1 MTIGQKIYELRTAK
15 NISQEQ
21 LALDL
26 GVSRQAVSKWE
37 TDQCLPDLDKIKIL
51 ANYFNTT
58 IDYLA
63 NDEQDTFVPT
73 QENVNTN
80 IDKINK
86 LKRASMVLMK
96 TGAWYLIVYYIE
108 MWIIILNQKNIL
120 AELFG
125 SSITGF
131 IMAYPLVI
139 FNTIGIGFI
148 VTFSYLICNNLKKE
162 KRKPTLEII
171 LISVGFIIYIISIL
185 VATSITNTI
194 TNNSNV
200 EYIKGYSLLS
210 NVISKYNWV
219 RLLGSLLVVI
229 GSSIS
234 ISATLINNSSYNIP
248 KNNSDY
254 TSNKGIL
261 SFLIGLFGGVLGL
274 IFTCFWQNEIKKYS
288 REKAKKLLKWYLIG
302 LAISIVISILVLII
316 KILFA

>member
-1 MTIGQKIYELRTAK
+1 MG
-15 NISQEQ
+15 N
-21 LALDL
+21 
-26 GVSRQAVSKWE
+26 W
-37 TDQCLPDLDKIKIL
+37 QCLPNLDKIKIL

-80 IDKINK
+80 TDKVNK

-108 MWIIILNQKNIL
+108 MLIIILNQKNIL

-131 IMAYPLVI
+131 IMPYPLVI

-148 VTFSYLICNNLKKE
+148 ATFSYLICNNLKKE

-219 RLLGSLLVVI
+219 RLLGSLLIVI
-229 GSSIS
+229 GSSMS

-261 SFLIGLFGGVLGL
+261 SFLIGLFGGILGL

-288 REKAKKLLKWYLIG
+288 KEKSKNY
-302 LAISIVISILVLII
+302 
-316 KILFA
+316 

>member
-1 MTIGQKIYELRTAK
+1 MG
-15 NISQEQ
+15 N
-21 LALDL
+21 
-26 GVSRQAVSKWE
+26 W
-37 TDQCLPDLDKIKIL
+37 QCLPNLDKIKIL

-80 IDKINK
+80 TDKVNK

-96 TGAWYLIVYYIE
+96 TWAWYLIVYYIE
-108 MWIIILNQKNIL
+108 MLIIILNQKNIL

-125 SSITGF
+125 SSITSF
-131 IMAYPLVI
+131 IMPYPLVI

-148 VTFSYLICNNLKKE
+148 ATFSYLICNNLKKE

-302 LAISIVISILVLII
+302 LVISIVISILVLII